1 MDRVIQI
8 VKSAMGKEQD
18 VIALFLFG
26 SRAAGN
32 GRKGSDYDFFL
43 ILDRNTRDTL
53 REDEISK
60 IVLDKTKELNAIVH
74 LTFQYLYIVNEDK
87 SLLLKIS
94 TEGKLIFSK
103 GVLFAS
109 FEQLNLH
116 KYYLCEWEINIKKIP
131 APSIVIISSLKQQA
145 RRLLFGYKQRY
156 EYKGKKMHL
165 KEGIVDNRGVI
176 AEGDMLLVID
186 TMFEHLSYLLEA
198 HFCRLKILH
207 EVYFPAG
214 KVEGIWKYKLKKM
227 LENYLN
233 EKNSFA
239 RSVQK
244 TDYGLPDAKIF
255 IKFTRNGRAANT
267 LIKVKELPESVKE
280 YLSYFRNSLSF
291 AP

>member
-1 MDRVIQI
+1 MDRIIQI
-8 VKSAMGKEQD
+8 VKSTLEKEQD

-32 GRKGSDYDFFL
+32 ENKGSDYDFFL

-53 REDEISK
+53 REDKISK
-60 IVLDKTKELNAIVH
+60 IVSDKTKQLNAIVH

-94 TEGKLIFSK
+94 AEGKLIFSK
-103 GVLFAS
+103 GMLFAS
-109 FEQLNLH
+109 FEQVNLN
-116 KYYLCEWEINIKKIP
+116 KYYLCEWDINIKKIS
-131 APSIVIISSLKQQA
+131 APGIVIISSLRQQV
-145 RRLLFGYKQRY
+145 RRLLFGYKQKY
-156 EYKGKKMHL
+156 EYKGEKVHL
-165 KEGIVDNRGVI
+165 KEGIVDNIGMI

-198 HFCRLKILH
+198 HFCKLKILH
-207 EVYFPAG
+207 EVYIPAG
-214 KVEGIWKYKLKKM
+214 KVEGIWKYRLKKM

-233 EKNSFA
+233 EKNSFV
-239 RSVQK
+239 RSIQK
-244 TDYGLPDAKIF
+244 IDYGLPNAKIF
-255 IKFTRNGRAANT
+255 IKFMHNGRAANT

-280 YLSYFRNSLSF
+280 YLGYFKDSLSF